1 MIAGE
6 ICEIEIGISERCLV
20 ESFDDRIRRFGTG
33 PFDQCTSSFSA
44 TRNRRSGAP
53 SGSKH
58 SFHQL
63 FAGAPRVI
71 SEDIIVIDDPV
82 QRVGHV
88 RSFEHADRARLQSNA

>member
-20 ESFDDRIRRFGTG
+20 ESFDDRIRSFGTG
-33 PFDQCTSSFSA
+33 PFDQLYQQLFCHAQPPF
-44 TRNRRSGAP
+44 RRSIRIEP
-53 SGSKH
+53 
-58 SFHQL
+58 FHQL

-71 SEDIIVIDDPV
+71 SEDIIVIDEPV

-88 RSFEHADRARLQSNA
+88 RPFEHADRARLQSNA